1 MNKKITISL
10 ATIVALILGVV
21 SGFFIGRSYTPEPIE
36 IVKEIV
42 KYEKLP
48 ADTIKISYPEPYKV
62 YDTITDLQTIYVD
75 TAKSIDD
82 YFKVR
87 EYHLDF
93 SKDSLGSFIVDA
105 RVHKNS
111 LLYAEAQIEPI
122 IKTVTIE
129 RTKYTSRTLQ
139 VYTIIGTSL
148 DLNCNKIQAGI
159 DLKNKYMIG
168 ASGVRLGKEFGY
180 TVDFGIKF

>member
-1 MNKKITISL
+1 MKKEIKISI
-10 ATIVALILGVV
+10 ATIIALVFGVI
-21 SGFFIGRSYTPEPIE
+21 SGFFIGRSCTPEPIE

-75 TAKSIDD
+75 TAKFIDD

-93 SKDSLGSFIVDA
+93 SKDSLGNFIVDA
-105 RVHKNS
+105 KVHKNS
-111 LLYAEAQIEPI
+111 LLYAKAQIEPV

-129 RTKYTSRTLQ
+129 KTKYISKTFQ
-139 VYTIIGTSL
+139 IYTIIGTSF

-159 DLKNKYMIG
+159 DLRNKYMIG
-168 ASGVRLGKEFGY
+168 ASGVRLGKKFGY